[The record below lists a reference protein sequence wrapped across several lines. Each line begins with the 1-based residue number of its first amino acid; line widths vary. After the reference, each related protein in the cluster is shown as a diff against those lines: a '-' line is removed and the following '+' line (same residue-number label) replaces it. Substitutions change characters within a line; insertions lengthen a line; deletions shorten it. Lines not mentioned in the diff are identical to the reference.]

1 MFKKPWSAY
10 IYIYIYM
17 CIYKYMYILITLALA
32 TAQNWV
38 LSPFSGS
45 CFSGR
50 HFRTKCKGPLV
61 LDWDSGLGVKG
72 LSTVGHF
79 FLFALPGQIFKCDSK
94 AFADDLH
101 VICNSL

>member
-1 MFKKPWSAY
+1 MFFVCCSQY
-10 IYIYIYM
+10 VSTVV
-17 CIYKYMYILITLALA
+17 TLALA

-61 LDWDSGLGVKG
+61 LDWDSGLGLKG

-79 FLFALPGQIFKCDSK
+79 FLFALAGRIFKCDSEVV
-94 AFADDLH
+94 ADDLH
-101 VICNSL
+101 VFLRSFASVLLYTICE